1 VASDTGRGKLA
12 REEFVGVDAIRD
24 MVVTDDE
31 GTSIGVPINTILS
44 VIKRDAPDAFA
55 QWIDANLPDRYEAG
69 YSDGYRE
76 GYSDSYE
83 MR

>member
-1 VASDTGRGKLA
+1 MESDTGRGKLA
-12 REEFVGVDAIRD
+12 REEFVEVDAIRD

-44 VIKRDAPDAFA
+44 VIKRDAPYAFA
-55 QWIDANLPDRYEAG
+55 QWVNVNLSDRYEEGYSAG
-69 YSDGYRE
+69 YSE